1 MDPEGRVH
9 SAQELRTSPAEGG
22 TEGARPQKTRKRRSW
37 TAEEDAVLAAHVQA
51 HGVGKWDA
59 VPQSTGLAR
68 TGQSCRFRWLNR
80 LRPGLKDD
88 GIAFSRDEEIHL
100 CRLHAA
106 LGNKWSRIAAE
117 VCRSNDPQYL
127 SPIGTL
133 CFFLF
138 PLLVIDFVVMAQ
150 MEGRSENEVMHYWF
164 CYVSR
169 CQRAGLNVYPPEV
182 QQAADGQPSLHQPQP
197 KRHKNQTSSLPQQ
210 LPPPPQYLHP
220 VGYPNYPVVPTHLP
234 QPLGAVYPVTMA
246 IALPPTP
253 LPPLPVM
260 AEASPTT
267 QFWEQVLSLSN
278 QNVVQGMQPHPLAL
292 PLGNTTEFNE
302 NDQGLASL
310 LPHSNQNVEQE
321 MRSQPPALSSEN
333 VTEINEED
341 QLLPPLLPQSNQ
353 NVEQGS
359 QPQPPALP
367 MENATEFKNEGQ
379 PLTSLP
385 PMSNQNVAPG
395 SQPQPPAL
403 PMENATEFNEEGQ
416 PSTSLPPFP
425 DQNVEQERQPQWLA
439 LPLEN
444 ATELNEE
451 GQPLSSLSPLC
462 DQNVEQGMQP
472 QWPALSFGYAPKFFD
487 EFWGFY

>member
-117 VCRSNDPQYL
+117 
-127 SPIGTL
+127 
-133 CFFLF
+133 
-138 PLLVIDFVVMAQ
+138 